1 MRIRK
6 CFPRLLV
13 AICLVAL
20 AWQPRHAGAGG
31 VRDVVK
37 DLYGGDGILLAPPAM
52 GFDHAPHFAA
62 ASLKGLD
69 NLSTAVTSG
78 VGVFAFNSTVTGFTF
93 DIERGVPVR
102 TTDSLGAAFAE
113 RAPTLGAKKLNIAV
127 SYTRIEF
134 QRFEGTDLDDLELTF
149 THDDVTGDGRLG
161 PPPSFAEF
169 ELDQIQVDLD
179 LEVEQDILAF
189 FATYGVTRNWDV
201 GFVVPI
207 IRSHARAEGNATII
221 DNSPSIDV
229 HFFDPASG
237 SDEPRSVV
245 DRDATGIGD
254 VFLRTK
260 YNFLRKQPPWP
271 DLAVVGQV
279 KLPTGDEDDLLGT
292 GETTV
297 LGLLVASKSF
307 DKLTPH
313 LNLGYEWS
321 TESKQSNLRY
331 IAGFDAGL
339 HPDLTVGLDVLGRWE
354 PDGDDI
360 GDHTI
365 DLALGAKWNPF
376 GSFLVNAAV
385 LTPLNRD
392 SGLRADVIWTLG
404 VEWTF

>member
-6 CFPRLLV
+6 CFPWLLV

-31 VRDVVK
+31 VGDVVK
-37 DLYGGDGILLAPPAM
+37 DLYGGDGITLTDVGGPFSHNA
-52 GFDHAPHFAA
+52 HFT
-62 ASLKGLD
+62 ASSLQGLD
-69 NLSTAVTSG
+69 NLSTAVSSG
-78 VGVFAFNSTVTGFTF
+78 VGLFAFNSTVTGFTF

-102 TTDSLGAAFAE
+102 TTESLGPSFAE

-127 SYTRIEF
+127 SYTRIDF
-134 QRFEGTDLDDLELTF
+134 QHFEGTDLDDLEITF
-149 THDDVTGDGRLG
+149 THDDVNSDGVLG
-161 PPPSFAEF
+161 PLGTPLDF
-169 ELDQIQVDLD
+169 ELDQVRVDLD
-179 LEVEQDILAF
+179 LTIQQDIIAL
-189 FATYGVTRNWDV
+189 FATYGLTRNWDA
-201 GFVVPI
+201 GIVVPI
-207 IRSHARAEGNATII
+207 IHSRARAEGNATII
-221 DNSPSIDV
+221 GNAITNPGLHS
-229 HFFDPASG
+229 FDPVNQ
-237 SDEPRSVV
+237 DPPRSTI
-245 DRDATGIGD
+245 DREKTGIGD
-254 VFLRTK
+254 VVLRTK
-260 YNFLRKQPPWP
+260 FNFLRKQPAMP
-271 DLAVVGQV
+271 DLAIVGQV

-292 GETTV
+292 GETAV

-321 TESKQSNLRY
+321 TESEQSNLRY

-360 GDHTI
+360 GDHTV

-385 LTPLNRD
+385 QTPLNRD
-392 SGLRADVIWTLG
+392 SGLRADVIWTLA